1 MRPFRSRRS
10 GPRPGLQMPGPGQ
23 EEVQHADDSLLN
35 IIGPPVIIFS
45 LLVLGTMLIRRPG
58 HLPEETS

>member
-1 MRPFRSRRS
+1 
-10 GPRPGLQMPGPGQ
+10 MPGPGQ